1 MRDSVLTVKY
11 KVGQRVCLKS
21 KDWFDIH
28 EDIGDVRLG
37 LCDDMRSHFGTVQV
51 ITDVDTGCYG
61 YTLLG
66 CSGNNDN
73 DYTYTDEMIDE
84 FKTSQ
89 LIHSHISITDPDQ
102 YSWEVIT
109 SNKFPEYIERNF
121 TPFLDGETLTF
132 TDKDNNSFT
141 LKEIFDEFF
150 KKI

>member
-1 MRDSVLTVKY
+1 MRDSTPTVKY

-21 KDWFDIH
+21 KDWFDVH
-28 EDIGDVRLG
+28 EDRGDVRLG
-37 LCDDMRSHFGTVQV
+37 LCDDMRPYFGSVQV
-51 ITDVDTGCYG
+51 ITDVDTDYCG
-61 YTLLG
+61 YTLAN
-66 CSGNNDN
+66 CNGNSDN

-84 FKTSQ
+84 LKTSQ
-89 LIHSHISITDPDQ
+89 LIYSHIPITDPDQ

-109 SNKFPEYIERNF
+109 PNRFPEYIERNF

-132 TDKDNNSFT
+132 TDKNNNSFT